1 MAQAGR
7 CYEDNPADYAKY
19 IGLYEMKCMGFNYN
33 FDDCQEKCPFNLD
46 SHDASVYDQQKYT
59 VFGDSKCQYRIKDDK
74 AKVKNVYIQKETEDL
89 LIYHSYE

>member
-19 IGLYEMKCMGFNYN
+19 IGLYEIKCKGFNYN

-46 SHDASVYDQQKYT
+46 SNDAFVYD
-59 VFGDSKCQYRIKDDK
+59 
-74 AKVKNVYIQKETEDL
+74 
-89 LIYHSYE
+89 